1 MFQSTDQKM
10 IYGRIYGFFLLGS
23 PTTTPPPPPPI
34 AFSRLAVLY
43 GQKIDLWTNL
53 RIFSYSVRLLRWV
66 YTSDA
71 VMRRHTMRRF
81 AALAGAVL
89 QASTCV
95 SVVVKSINARA
106 YKAWKS

>member
-1 MFQSTDQKM
+1 MHK
-10 IYGRIYGFFLLGS
+10 
-23 PTTTPPPPPPI
+23 
-34 AFSRLAVLY
+34 
-43 GQKIDLWTNL
+43 
-53 RIFSYSVRLLRWV
+53 LRWV

-71 VMRRHTMRRF
+71 VKRRLRRHTKRRF

-106 YKAWKS
+106 YKAWKSLAMFKILFKICIII